1 MKMTAEIKAI
11 IVEDVEA
18 YLQTIE
24 LLVKE
29 VAPHMNIIGKASTLK
44 DARLMIETL
53 SPDLIFLDIQFEE
66 EGATAFDLL
75 SQIKKPDGFRF
86 HIIFITAHLEAKY
99 YAEAFNYGALHFLE
113 KPIDKQKLKEA
124 IERAVQEHSETSA
137 DDWQEELKRLRKQ
150 ISTLQFP
157 GKIIVEGNRLS
168 EVVEIKDI
176 VLLEA
181 SGRYTAIT
189 LTQEKKIL
197 SCQNLGEFERKLLV
211 FGCFYRIHHNK
222 IINLNYVQR
231 LSKKERI
238 IEMFPP
244 YGKHV
249 ASKERLKEFL
259 KFFET
264 EGS

>member
-1 MKMTAEIKAI
+1 MTAEIKAI

-18 YLQTIE
+18 YLDTIE
-24 LLVKE
+24 MLVKQ
-29 VAPHMNIIGKASTLK
+29 VAPYVNIVGKASNLK
-44 DARLMIETL
+44 DAGRMIADL
-53 SPDLIFLDIQFEE
+53 SPELLLLDIQFEE

-75 SQIKKPDGFRF
+75 SQIRKPEGYRFR
-86 HIIFITAHLEAKY
+86 IIFISAHLEARY

-124 IERAVQEHSETSA
+124 IERAVQEQPGINP

-150 ISTLQFP
+150 IGTLQYP
-157 GKIIVEGNRLS
+157 GKIVIEGNKYS

-189 LTQEKKIL
+189 LTQEKKVL

-222 IINLNYVQR
+222 IINLNFVQR
-231 LSKKERI
+231 FSKKERI

-259 KFFET
+259 KFFEPET
-264 EGS
+264 G

>member
-1 MKMTAEIKAI
+1 MTAEIKAI

-18 YLQTIE
+18 YLDTIE
-24 LLVKE
+24 MLVKQ
-29 VAPHMNIIGKASTLK
+29 VAPYVNIVGKASNLK
-44 DARLMIETL
+44 DAGRMIADL
-53 SPDLIFLDIQFEE
+53 SPELLLLDIQFEE

-75 SQIKKPDGFRF
+75 SQIRKPEGYRFR
-86 HIIFITAHLEAKY
+86 IIFISAHLEARY

-124 IERAVQEHSETSA
+124 IERAVQEQPGINP

-150 ISTLQFP
+150 ISTLQYP
-157 GKIIVEGNRLS
+157 GKIVIEGNKYS

-189 LTQEKKIL
+189 LTQEKKVL

-222 IINLNYVQR
+222 IINLNFVQR
-231 LSKKERI
+231 FSKKERI

-259 KFFET
+259 KFFEPET
-264 EGS
+264 G

>member
-1 MKMTAEIKAI
+1 MSSEMKAI

-18 YLQTIE
+18 YLETIGK
-24 LLVKE
+24 LVEE
-29 VAPHMNIIGKASTLK
+29 VAPYVTIVGKASALK
-44 DARLMIETL
+44 NARVLIETL
-53 SPDLIFLDIQFEE
+53 LPDLIFLDIQFEE

-75 SQIKKPDGFRF
+75 SQIRKPEGFRF
-86 HIIFITAHLEAKY
+86 RIIFITAHLETQY

-113 KPIDKQKLKEA
+113 KPIDKSKLKES
-124 IERAVQEHSETSA
+124 IDRAAQEQTGFSS
-137 DDWQEELKRLRKQ
+137 DDWQKELRRLRKQ

-157 GKIIVEGNRLS
+157 GKIVVEGNRFS

-181 SGRYTAIT
+181 SGRYTEIT
-189 LTQEKKIL
+189 LTQEKKVL
-197 SCQNLGEFERKLLV
+197 SCQNLGEFERKLQM

-222 IINLNYVQR
+222 IINLNFVQR
-231 LSKKERI
+231 FSKKERI

-244 YGKHV
+244 YGNHV
-249 ASKERLKEFL
+249 ASKERMKEFL

-264 EGS
+264 ETG